1 MRQPSCPERWIG
13 AAALLAMA
21 ILLSTTDAMAETS
34 AQFEVSAKIEAGCSI
49 DGFGASGH
57 AGSFGTLDF
66 GTDSTF
72 STAMRT
78 ATIMGSQSIVLRC
91 TPGISLA
98 MAVDGGA
105 HAIGGVRAMQHSS
118 DPSERIAY
126 TICRDAAC
134 AQPIAIGGST
144 GIAITGAVS
153 EDVPLPLYA
162 SLTLPGS
169 MRFGTYGDTLMVT
182 LTW

>member
-1 MRQPSCPERWIG
+1 MRQQYSSVKRMG
-13 AAALLAMA
+13 AAGFLALATLAA
-21 ILLSTTDAMAETS
+21 TTDAMAETS
-34 AQFEVSAKIEAGCSI
+34 AQFEVSATIEAGCSI

-66 GTDSTF
+66 GMDSTF
-72 STAMRT
+72 STAMHT
-78 ATIMGSQSIVLRC
+78 ATLIGSQSIVLRC
-91 TPGISLA
+91 TPGINLT
-98 MAVDGGA
+98 MAVDGGG
-105 HAIGGVRAMQHSS
+105 HAIGGVRSMQHSS
-118 DPSERIAY
+118 DPSQRIAY
-126 TICRDAAC
+126 MICRDAAC

-169 MRFGTYGDTLMVT
+169 MRFGTYDDTLMVT